1 MDALNVINKTPS
13 WQAVKLAITK
23 ALRSSA
29 RTSIAGTLVAESK
42 WKVADEA
49 SAKLTMYVND
59 NAVSQVQTKWCVH
72 FPLLEQKEGAAL
84 ISLSKDIRDWE
95 LIISS
100 RAEQFSSVTIALTDF
115 IYVIF
120 IKNEI
125 TLQSLM
131 EEVSRKWIK
140 LDRERKHLDYSLEY
154 FLHWQTDYAHF
165 I

>member
-1 MDALNVINKTPS
+1 M
-13 WQAVKLAITK
+13 TK
-23 ALRSSA
+23 
-29 RTSIAGTLVAESK
+29 
-42 WKVADEA
+42 
-49 SAKLTMYVND
+49 YVND
-59 NAVSQVQTKWCVH
+59 NAVSQLQTKLCAH
-72 FPLLEQKEGAAL
+72 FHLLEQKEGAAL

-140 LDRERKHLDYSLEY
+140 LDREGKHLNYSLEY
-154 FLHWQTDYAHF
+154 FLPWQTD
-165 I
+165 

>member
-1 MDALNVINKTPS
+1 M
-13 WQAVKLAITK
+13 
-23 ALRSSA
+23 
-29 RTSIAGTLVAESK
+29 
-42 WKVADEA
+42 
-49 SAKLTMYVND
+49 
-59 NAVSQVQTKWCVH
+59 
-72 FPLLEQKEGAAL
+72 

-140 LDRERKHLDYSLEY
+140 LDREGKHLNYSLEY
-154 FLHWQTDYAHF
+154 FLPWQTD
-165 I
+165 